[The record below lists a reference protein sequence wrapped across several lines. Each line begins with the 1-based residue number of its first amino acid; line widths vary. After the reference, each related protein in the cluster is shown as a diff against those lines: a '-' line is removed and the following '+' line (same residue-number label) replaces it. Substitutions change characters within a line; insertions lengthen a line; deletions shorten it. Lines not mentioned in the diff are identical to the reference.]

1 MTTADLVVSGLFGD
15 GAAALVA
22 TGERAVGGRRAGGPR
37 VIASRSEVYPD
48 SGDTLGWRLGSDG
61 FRIVLTAELA
71 DVVEQRL
78 AGSVTSF
85 LAAHGLTATTSRA
98 GCAIPAGPG

>member
-1 MTTADLVVSGLFGD
+1 MVASGLFGD

-22 TGERAVGGRRAGGPR
+22 ARRAGRARAAGGGPR

-71 DVVEQRL
+71 DVVER
-78 AGSVTSF
+78 GS
-85 LAAHGLTATTSRA
+85 AAASPPSWPSTA
-98 GCAIPAGPG
+98 